1 MKNLVEVYNDNNKI
15 IISLPIGLI
24 SHIFSFLGFN
34 KINNIIDLKY
44 ITNCKIC
51 SKYFI
56 NPYYHLYCSN
66 TCLNNF
72 SKKQKEIL
80 KTVQTLIDGS
90 PSIYSPSSY
99 YQNCM
104 ICEKDIIDNLLS
116 TIILK
121 N

>member
-1 MKNLVEVYNDNNKI
+1 MPTIACICEKCGTSFYTKDEMYQPMSKNPFRI
-15 IISLPIGLI
+15 
-24 SHIFSFLGFN
+24 
-34 KINNIIDLKY
+34 
-44 ITNCKIC
+44 
-51 SKYFI
+51 
-56 NPYYHLYCSN
+56 
-66 TCLNNF
+66 

-104 ICEKDIIDNLLS
+104 ICEKDIINNLLS